1 MAETPAIIGNWE
13 WDLVHDQF
21 WVCDEVC
28 RIFCRPKESF
38 SGGIESIYAMLD
50 WKDAQAIREA
60 LPRVLKYQQALSG
73 QTRILCS
80 SGYRNIHIRS
90 EIVIDEEGTP
100 VRIVGVV
107 HDVTDR
113 LQMDRLLRDNEKM
126 FYALLNAI
134 ADPLLILSADATVL
148 EVNSVLSKRFG
159 AEPQTMR
166 GHSIWNFIPEE
177 EALLHR
183 NATLHVL
190 QTRVPYRYEAQTEKT
205 IVDLVAYPVVNSS
218 GDVEKIAFIG
228 RDITE
233 KKEMEEELLSKKRIV
248 RALLNIPTDLIV
260 LVDRDGIICDVNA
273 TAEHYASKTK
283 DELVGMSFW
292 SFIPSPGFIA
302 YRQSHFRK
310 VLETGYYVR
319 FNTSAPDKKA
329 EHVYY
334 PVLIENGRVETVS
347 LMIRNME

>member
-126 FYALLNAI
+126 F
-134 ADPLLILSADATVL
+134 
-148 EVNSVLSKRFG
+148 
-159 AEPQTMR
+159 
-166 GHSIWNFIPEE
+166 
-177 EALLHR
+177 
-183 NATLHVL
+183 
-190 QTRVPYRYEAQTEKT
+190 
-205 IVDLVAYPVVNSS
+205 
-218 GDVEKIAFIG
+218 
-228 RDITE
+228 
-233 KKEMEEELLSKKRIV
+233 
-248 RALLNIPTDLIV
+248 
-260 LVDRDGIICDVNA
+260 
-273 TAEHYASKTK
+273 
-283 DELVGMSFW
+283 
-292 SFIPSPGFIA
+292 
-302 YRQSHFRK
+302 
-310 VLETGYYVR
+310 
-319 FNTSAPDKKA
+319 
-329 EHVYY
+329 
-334 PVLIENGRVETVS
+334 
-347 LMIRNME
+347 